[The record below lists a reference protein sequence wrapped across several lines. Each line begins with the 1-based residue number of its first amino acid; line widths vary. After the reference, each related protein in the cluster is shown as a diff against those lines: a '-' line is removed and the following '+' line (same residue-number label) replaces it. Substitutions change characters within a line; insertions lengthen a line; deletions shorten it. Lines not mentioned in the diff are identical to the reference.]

1 MKKLKLNKITL
12 LVSVSSTALSLFPL
26 SANALSI
33 DHTNITNYLNSGIST
48 DREQD
53 SIDIDTSSAAGPH
66 IIKDS
71 GKALEANNDQSIF
84 IYGDN
89 SFDIQS
95 HSNGNYNSFNGVNVR
110 NGGRFY
116 FHTDLNIAQDAGT
129 GIYIASEGRVLS
141 YNKINI
147 DSTSS
152 NSNAFIGIRMYN
164 SSDQSHSEG
173 EFHNKVNINSAGQNS
188 YAIYSLKSNNPN
200 AVRTYLK
207 FRDHVSINMTGQQSH
222 GIAFNQQSINSVN
235 PDPIENNF
243 MEFGNGVDLMIA
255 NGIPIDMQQLNGS
268 LNIYTSDDVKNRIVS
283 KSNQEFNAIQSL
295 GGEIDIAG
303 QTLIEGDIYAKK
315 DRMGD
320 ALINFVL
327 YDGSYLLTSMD
338 NNNQYANNKGE
349 INLILRGNQSQWK
362 MTNNSYLD
370 HLTLDQ
376 GAKVSFGYSYT
387 TPNMPLTLDSHNKME
402 LIAQSLDGEGLFEMR
417 TGIGQTLAGDLLKI
431 TGVRQAWGDHKIALI
446 DNKTGANRVNGTEKI
461 TLVETQG
468 GNANFAMASSFDIG
482 PYLFNTLT
490 KVSGERD
497 TTSEDWVLSA
507 ISNPNVVN
515 DDNSDDDDNNNG
527 NTDDNNGNTDDNNGN
542 TDGNNGNT
550 DDNNGNTDDNNGNTD
565 DNNGNTDDSNGN
577 TDGNN
582 GNTDGNNGNNDSN
595 NGNTDGNNGNTDG
608 NNGNTDG
615 NNGNTDGN
623 NGNTDG
629 NNGNTDGN
637 NGNNNDTGKDKTKPT
652 LTNTAK
658 NAANI
663 LNSNYL
669 MNYVETQ
676 TLLQRMGQLRT
687 NNGDGGDV
695 WGRIYTGKLSS
706 FNDNRLS
713 NFDMRYYGLQLGVDR
728 KVDNDNLDIYYGIMG
743 GFTRGN
749 TDNHVGDGHTKSY
762 SVALYTSLQ
771 AHNGLYFDALVKYM
785 HMSHKFNT
793 KTGGGY
799 AVKGD
804 GDTKGFS
811 IGAEIGKR
819 FYINQWYIEPQM
831 QLTYSQQNSATI
843 KASNG
848 LKTKLSRYNSLIGRT
863 SAILGYSTQIDD
875 NPIDIYI
882 KTGFLKEFD
891 GETAYTF
898 NHVAKEKYDF
908 GGNWWDNGIGVN
920 MQLNQNHHLYGDAVY
935 SVGNKFDQKQINL
948 GYRYSF

>member
-12 LVSVSSTALSLFPL
+12 LVSMSSTALSLFPL

-33 DHTNITNYLNSGIST
+33 DHTNIANYLNSGIST
-48 DREQD
+48 DHEQD
-53 SIDIDTSSAAGPH
+53 SIDIDTSSTAGPH

-71 GKALEANNDQSIF
+71 GKALEASNDQSIF

-110 NGGRFY
+110 NNATVY
-116 FHTDLNIAQDAGT
+116 LHSDLNIAQGSGT
-129 GIYIASEGRVLS
+129 GIYIASAARVLS

-173 EFHNKVNINSAGQNS
+173 DFHNKVNINSAGQNS
-188 YAIYSLKSNNPN
+188 YAIYSLKSNNPD
-200 AVRTYLK
+200 ALRTYLR

-235 PDPIENNF
+235 PDPIENNV

-268 LNIYTSDDVKNRIVS
+268 LNIYTRDDVKNQIVS
-283 KSNQEFNAIQSL
+283 KSNQQFNAIQSL

-320 ALINFVL
+320 AVINFVL

-349 INLILRGNQSQWK
+349 INLILSGNQSQWK

-387 TPNMPLTLDSHNKME
+387 TPNMPLTLDSNNKME

-431 TGVRQAWGDHKIALI
+431 TGVRQASGDHKIALI

-515 DDNSDDDDNNNG
+515 DDNSDDDDNN
-527 NTDDNNGNTDDNNGN
+527 DDNNGNTDDNNGN
-542 TDGNNGNT
+542 TDNN
-550 DDNNGNTDDNNGNTD
+550 
-565 DNNGNTDDSNGN
+565 NGN

-582 GNTDGNNGNNDSN
+582 GNTDSN

-637 NGNNNDTGKDKTKPT
+637 NDNNNNTGKDKTKPT

-687 NNGDGGDV
+687 NKGDGGDV

-785 HMSHKFNT
+785 RMSHKFNT